1 MNGNAGHEV
10 LSRPTRLWIYGIV
23 IAGLGV
29 LVGYDVIVDG
39 QAELWQTL
47 VMAVLG
53 ITGAGVATVNVPS
66 KDAGMPHKGA

>member
-1 MNGNAGHEV
+1 MTNDGREV
-10 LSRPTRLWIYGIV
+10 LSRPTRLWLYGIV

-53 ITGAGVATVNVPS
+53 IGGAGVAVANVPP
-66 KDAGMPHKGA
+66 KDGATWHRIDG

>member
-1 MNGNAGHEV
+1 MTNNGREV
-10 LSRPTRLWIYGIV
+10 LSRPTRLWLYGIV

-29 LVGYDVIVDG
+29 LVGYDVLADG

-53 ITGAGVATVNVPS
+53 ITGAGVATANVPP
-66 KDAGMPHKGA
+66 KDAGPGHSGV

>member
-1 MNGNAGHEV
+1 MTNNGREV
-10 LSRPTRLWIYGIV
+10 LSRPTRLWLYGIV

-29 LVGYDVIVDG
+29 LVGYEFIQDG

-53 ITGAGVATVNVPS
+53 ITGAGVATANVPP
-66 KDAGMPHKGA
+66 KHGAGEHRDPQ